1 MAGAG
6 AGIQVAV
13 VDRVSPAD
21 AARVVA
27 LIDAATRADGVPP
40 VSEQVLIGLR
50 HGAGRTGRDLLATV
64 DGDRQPV
71 LAGYAHCDA
80 PDRGVVS
87 AELVVHP
94 DWRRRGVGTALAV
107 ALEQAAAA
115 GAELRV

>member
-64 DGDRQPV
+64 HGDPQPV
-71 LAGYAHCDA
+71 RARYAPCRAPERGGGSPDTCGH
-80 PDRGVVS
+80 PDR
-87 AELVVHP
+87 
-94 DWRRRGVGTALAV
+94 
-107 ALEQAAAA
+107 AAPRA
-115 GAELRV
+115 RP